1 MFNSYVKHVL
11 QNTYNFD
18 KHFGASGLGT
28 DYLFC
33 LICGFFVI
41 ICGCILIYSFCS
53 KSEDISNLSIIW
65 AACTFIGM
73 ISLCLSLSA
82 KTDVY
87 LNKTYQFNNGF
98 VQEYNLSENAG
109 NQEEYVY
116 KVYKYSPLHDGIR
129 TKEFQKQFISKD
141 KVYLDKSIIK

>member
-41 ICGCILIYSFCS
+41 ICGCILIYSACS
-53 KSEDISNLSIIW
+53 KLETIRSFSIIW
-65 AACTFIGM
+65 LIFTLM
-73 ISLCLSLSA
+73 SVLCLLVSCRA
-82 KTDVY
+82 KTVVC

-98 VQEYNLSENAG
+98 VQEYNLSELQG